1 MADVT
6 DLLTTEGVRLGCTA
20 SDRFDAV
27 RQAAEVLIGLGAVDP
42 AYGDAMQERE
52 RMIPSAVGEGFALPH
67 GTDEARVH
75 VRRPCLVF
83 LQFPEGIDWEGDEV
97 RACLGIAAAKDEH
110 VSVMATL
117 ARILLDAEQA
127 EELRTATD
135 PDRVVALLTAGDAAP
150 ATVQASAR
158 KETL

>member
-1 MADVT
+1 MPDVT
-6 DLLTTEGVRLGCTA
+6 DLLSTDGVRLGCTA

-27 RQAAEVLIGLGAVDP
+27 QQTADVLLALDAIEPGYV
-42 AYGDAMQERE
+42 DAMQERE

-75 VRRPCLVF
+75 VKRACLVF
-83 LQFPEGIDWEGDEV
+83 LQFPDGIDWEGDEV

-117 ARILLDAEQA
+117 ARILLDPEQA
-127 EELRTATD
+127 EELRTTTD
-135 PDRVVALLTAGDAAP
+135 PDRVVSLLTAGDASNQPMGA
-150 ATVQASAR
+150 